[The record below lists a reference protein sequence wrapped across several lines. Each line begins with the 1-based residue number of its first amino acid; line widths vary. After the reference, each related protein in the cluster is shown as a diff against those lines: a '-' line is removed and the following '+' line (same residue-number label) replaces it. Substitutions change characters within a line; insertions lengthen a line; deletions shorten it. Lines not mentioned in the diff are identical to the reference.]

1 MPKDLGFQKIAD
13 QTPTTAAPVGIDPPV
28 SRWQRVELGDQV
40 IRVAAQHRQP
50 VPADPTR
57 VYRGDILKLQEL
69 IGRDL
74 SPWLKG
80 DGENVSAG
88 S

>member
-1 MPKDLGFQKIAD
+1 LTYA
-13 QTPTTAAPVGIDPPV
+13 
-28 SRWQRVELGDQV
+28 
-40 IRVAAQHRQP
+40 
-50 VPADPTR
+50 
-57 VYRGDILKLQEL
+57 YRPDILKLQEL

-74 SPWLKG
+74 SPWLKD